1 MTFFCIMHMAAVKRR
16 QICSPTKKV
25 PCIYIKDKRKNGV
38 VHDFLMNHG
47 SDMNILCVKLKL
59 MTWSNT

>member
-25 PCIYIKDKRKNGV
+25 PCIYKV
-38 VHDFLMNHG
+38 VEIFPFVADSRPNR
-47 SDMNILCVKLKL
+47 STYIDN
-59 MTWSNT
+59 